1 MTAASRLDRMIAR
14 LTTQRACLRRAADL
28 IADLPGPVIE
38 LGLGKARTYDHLV
51 RLLPGRKIYAFDRG
65 IHCPPDA
72 VPPGDRLVLGE
83 FDDTLPAARERLGGA
98 PVLVHVD
105 MGTADRAGD
114 SGPAGRGGAMLKDLV
129 APGGLV
135 VADREMGLG
144 AWEALPLPEDAGAWP
159 YFMWRKSAR
168 G

>member
-14 LTTQRACLRRAADL
+14 LTTQRACLRLAATL
-28 IADLPGPVIE
+28 IADLPGPVVE

-51 RLLPGRKIYAFDRG
+51 RLLPERAVYAFDRG

-72 VPPGDRLVLGE
+72 VPPADRLVLGE
-83 FDDTLPAARERLGGA
+83 FDHTLPGARDRLGGA

-114 SGPAGRGGAMLKDLV
+114 AGPAGRVGAMLADLV
-129 APGGLV
+129 APGGMV
-135 VADREMGLG
+135 VADREVGLG
-144 AWEALPLPEDAGAWP
+144 AWEALPLPEDAGDWP
-159 YFMWRKSAR
+159 YFIWRKPAQ

>member
-14 LTTQRACLRRAADL
+14 LTAQRACLRLAARL

-51 RLLPGRKIYAFDRG
+51 RLLPERAVFAFDRG

-72 VPPGDRLVLGE
+72 VPPADRLVLGE
-83 FDDTLPAARERLGGA
+83 FEDTLPGARDRLGAA

-114 SGPAGRGGAMLKDLV
+114 AGPAARVGALLAGLV
-129 APGGLV
+129 APGGMV
-135 VADREMGLG
+135 VADREMGLD
-144 AWEALPLPEDAGAWP
+144 AWDIVAVPQDAGDWP
-159 YFMWRKSAR
+159 YFLWRNPVR
-168 G
+168 R